1 MYEFFCSTFCNR
13 KLSSVVLFVDWIIAS
28 LQLCHLVTLPS
39 NQLVALVLA
48 QTYVG
53 FLSEF
58 RQMM

>member
-28 LQLCHLVTLPS
+28 LQLRHLVTLPS
-39 NQLVALVLA
+39 NQLVALDLT

-58 RQMM
+58 R